1 GQMAIEGKT
10 KIKHN
15 YTCAS
20 GLGNVLSEDS
30 CQLCQVGVFNATNT
44 TPKLRDVILS
54 VAKEKG
60 YKVFFV
66 ESICDNPEIIAENI
80 KQVKIVYYLMKIH
93 YMRCHGESELNL
105 VGRIGED
112 SGLSRRSQ
120 CISNLKVWTSHMKRT
135 IHMAEVLEVQYKQ
148 RKALNE
154 IDTGICEEMMYEEIQ
169 ENYPEEFE
177 HLVQRLEP
185 VIMDLEGQNVL
196 VICHQAVMRFLL
208 AYVLDKSAGELP
220 YLKCPLHSFPTFTG
234 MCCQIVAD
242 NIKQVNLS
250 SPDYINCDI
259 GSCGRLPEEDRM
271 LQTNLRSSG

>member
-1 GQMAIEGKT
+1 MKKT
-10 KIKHN
+10 
-15 YTCAS
+15 
-20 GLGNVLSEDS
+20 E
-30 CQLCQVGVFNATNT
+30 F
-44 TPKLRDVILS
+44 
-54 VAKEKG
+54 
-60 YKVFFV
+60 
-66 ESICDNPEIIAENI
+66 
-80 KQVKIVYYLMKIH
+80 YYLMKIH
-93 YMRCHGESELNL
+93 YMVNWVQDHIQSRIVYYLMNIHVMPCSIYQRCHGESELNL

-234 MCCQIVAD
+234 MCCRCPQGCVRLLHQGD
-242 NIKQVNLS
+242 LS
-250 SPDYINCDI
+250 GGGFQCH
-259 GSCGRLPEEDRM
+259 
-271 LQTNLRSSG
+271 

>member
-1 GQMAIEGKT
+1 MEDKAKVTGPSMHVRVCICMCVLQRVCMRVCACMCAL
-10 KIKHN
+10 HN
-15 YTCAS
+15 RP
-20 GLGNVLSEDS
+20 DS

-80 KQVKIVYYLMKIH
+80 KQVNRIVYYLMKIH

-234 MCCQIVAD
+234 METALKP
-242 NIKQVNLS
+242 N
-250 SPDYINCDI
+250 
-259 GSCGRLPEEDRM
+259 RDR
-271 LQTNLRSSG
+271 TTATYYRCAAAETTELRHA

>member
-1 GQMAIEGKT
+1 M
-10 KIKHN
+10 IKH
-15 YTCAS
+15 
-20 GLGNVLSEDS
+20 
-30 CQLCQVGVFNATNT
+30 
-44 TPKLRDVILS
+44 
-54 VAKEKG
+54 
-60 YKVFFV
+60 
-66 ESICDNPEIIAENI
+66 
-80 KQVKIVYYLMKIH
+80 
-93 YMRCHGESELNL
+93 
-105 VGRIGED
+105 D
-112 SGLSRRSQ
+112 SGLSRRQ

-234 MCCQIVAD
+234 ICKFIYKKRLRSLNTEQQRLQ
-242 NIKQVNLS
+242 QVNFPPVSSSCELRMNTFLS
-250 SPDYINCDI
+250 SS
-259 GSCGRLPEEDRM
+259 G
-271 LQTNLRSSG
+271 LRS